1 MHRAGASQV
10 YKVTVLLAS
19 SVLFSWYCQ
28 YRFTGPGRTVPC
40 PPGPVLDF
48 QWLVFEKVELETT
61 IINDFEMTQKL
72 SNMNSLVL
80 GRDFCPLIWHG
91 ARFLV
96 KFGHLNSLITV
107 VTLRNFPPH
116 QKFLIGSRCP
126 SLSSRLNCL
135 IILERRVTPGFTLA
149 PPDTAVLSYSV
160 GRTNSFLLS
169 LVL

>member
-1 MHRAGASQV
+1 M
-10 YKVTVLLAS
+10 AS

-107 VTLRNFPPH
+107 VTLRNFPPR
-116 QKFLIGSRCP
+116 QKFFIALAADVRGLGS
-126 SLSSRLNCL
+126 
-135 IILERRVTPGFTLA
+135 V
-149 PPDTAVLSYSV
+149 
-160 GRTNSFLLS
+160 S
-169 LVL
+169 LVSFKLFNNTWETSNPRFYPRPSRHCCAELFSGAHEFFSSSL